1 MVRLIA
7 NGVILLFVIWTAS
20 ISVAAFLNVTIYFP
34 WVISSIEEIPLHR
47 LQIIRISILLTFSH
61 YGILHLAGRNRE
73 YPPIE
78 FLTQYL
84 FYLCVA
90 GGTILFNR
98 DVEVLEFG
106 VLTIFIILWLLCV
119 FVSRPLNRDYF
130 KNK

>member
-1 MVRLIA
+1 MFRLIA

-20 ISVAAFLNVTIYFP
+20 IAIAAFFNVTIYFP
-34 WVISSIEEIPLHR
+34 WVVSSIEEIPLHR
-47 LQIIRISILLTFSH
+47 LQIIRISIFLTFSH

-90 GGTILFNR
+90 GGAILFNR
-98 DVEVLEFG
+98 DVKVLEFG